1 MLVLPEFALSLPQG
15 ARAVDA
21 TADAARSGPTSLH
34 LVLPRPRPQRDAVGD
49 PRLSLQECYPTHTA
63 YVAKVTAAANQL
75 VQQRLL
81 LHQDANTIISQA
93 NAAAVP

>member
-1 MLVLPEFALSLPQG
+1 MRRPTQPEVVPPAFISFFKTQAQRL
-15 ARAVDA
+15 DA
-21 TADAARSGPTSLH
+21 
-34 LVLPRPRPQRDAVGD
+34 GD
-49 PRLSLQECYPTHTA
+49 PRLSLQERYPTHAA

-81 LHQDANTIISQA
+81 LQQDANTIISQA